1 MQIKWRDIW
10 CPPASASDKLWW
22 IPKTWLNK
30 LLMGEENKTLYPMKS
45 RTKEDK
51 PPTIRAMQQMRNPME
66 KKLLQHGAEEDLV
79 AWPLLCSILRGS
91 ALRTESEGRIDRRC
105 AWPAA

>member
-1 MQIKWRDIW
+1 
-10 CPPASASDKLWW
+10 
-22 IPKTWLNK
+22 
-30 LLMGEENKTLYPMKS
+30 MKS

-79 AWPLLCSILRGS
+79 A
-91 ALRTESEGRIDRRC
+91 
-105 AWPAA
+105 